1 MARPR
6 RRKSGRRRIGRVSIY
21 PHHGS
26 WWIYYRSGGTQ
37 VRKSVAA
44 DEATAER
51 IAAEVNAQLTAEAPT
66 LFSFQPISVAALQR
80 EFIDHHESV
89 LRSSLATVS
98 RYRSATQHLVA
109 FNEVHSGLKSAHELQ
124 AEAFVRHLRT
134 IRVSP
139 NEQGSLG

>member
-66 LFSFQPISVAALQR
+66 LFSFQPISVAELQR